1 MLEKLD
7 KEFEE
12 ICYVSNLGRKLIR
25 KFRENMEI
33 LLNKFKKK
41 IFKNNM
47 GFYHRLKQLNLIN
60 WFYEY
65 FDILN
70 IYFNI
75 IVNFCECIYK

>member
-1 MLEKLD
+1 MLVKLD

-41 IFKNNM
+41 ISRNM
-47 GFYHRLKQLNLIN
+47 GFYHKLKQLNLIN
-60 WFYEY
+60 
-65 FDILN
+65 
-70 IYFNI
+70 
-75 IVNFCECIYK
+75 

>member
-1 MLEKLD
+1 MLVKLD

-12 ICYVSNLGRKLIR
+12 ICYVSSLGRKLIR

-47 GFYHRLKQLNLIN
+47 GFYHKWKQLNLIN
-60 WFYEY
+60 
-65 FDILN
+65 
-70 IYFNI
+70 
-75 IVNFCECIYK
+75 

>member
-1 MLEKLD
+1 MLVKLD

-12 ICYVSNLGRKLIR
+12 IYYVSNLGRKLIR

-47 GFYHRLKQLNLIN
+47 GFYHKWKQLNLIN
-60 WFYEY
+60 
-65 FDILN
+65 
-70 IYFNI
+70 
-75 IVNFCECIYK
+75 